1 MKKLILLS
9 LLSAGVSA
17 EVIQVPVT
25 SVTPIYESQRIY
37 DTPTRTCIKR
47 EISENT
53 PNIFGGVIGALAG
66 HVITRKLTGSGM
78 NRVLGTAAGAVIGS
92 RIANSTDGRMI
103 NDCTITENYHN
114 QNVISGYDVGYT
126 IDGRNMTS
134 RFHYKPG
141 DTVSINIERTYTV
154 LQ

>member
-1 MKKLILLS
+1 MKKLIILS
-9 LLSAGVSA
+9 LLSASVSA

-78 NRVLGTAAGAVIGS
+78 NRALGTAAGAVIGS
-92 RIANSTDGRMI
+92 RIANSTDKRLI
-103 NDCTITENYHN
+103 NDCTITESYHN
-114 QNVISGYDVGYT
+114 QNVISGYNVSYT
-126 IDGRNMTS
+126 IDGKNMTS
-134 RFHYKPG
+134 RFYYKPG
-141 DTVSINIERTYTV
+141 DTVSININRTYTV